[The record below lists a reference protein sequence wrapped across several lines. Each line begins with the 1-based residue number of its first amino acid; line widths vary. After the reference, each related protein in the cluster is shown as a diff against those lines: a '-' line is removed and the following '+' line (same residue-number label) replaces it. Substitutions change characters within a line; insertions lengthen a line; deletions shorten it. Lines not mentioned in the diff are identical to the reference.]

1 MATVESTV
9 TTEIFRGKRHF
20 PKRCASSIAQRNPR
34 TVAIVAICSTNP
46 ATVPH
51 GGHQCVAI
59 VPIGTT
65 VATEKPREI
74 WGVSGLS
81 LMDDAVEVALKLHVP
96 LQLSLFGDF
105 GLLENRFVQK
115 STFSRKISVV
125 TVDKKMYN
133 FPGKKEQL
141 QRRR

>member
-1 MATVESTV
+1 MCKLHRATQSTDSRNCGYLFDES
-9 TTEIFRGKRHF
+9 G
-20 PKRCASSIAQRNPR
+20 
-34 TVAIVAICSTNP
+34 
-46 ATVPH
+46 H
-51 GGHQCVAI
+51 GGHQCVTI
-59 VPIGTT
+59 VPIATT
-65 VATEKPREI
+65 VTTEKSREI

-125 TVDKKMYN
+125 TVDKKMYD
-133 FPGKKEQL
+133 FPGKKARLQRKQL
-141 QRRR
+141 QRRI